1 MKQTIYAGH
10 VRSHYVPKNKL
21 QEAVSNYLDT
31 LDGKAF
37 THKEFKYIRR
47 KIDYEVEYLNKQHPR
62 ATPINIS
69 WHKVEEPTGKAIH
82 FIHGIQAIDFCFIT
96 GELDL

>member
-1 MKQTIYAGH
+1 MKQTIYTGH

-37 THKEFKYIRR
+37 AIDQYLHKRFEIAD
-47 KIDYEVEYLNKQHPR
+47 KIAELNKQHPR
-62 ATPINIS
+62 AMPINIS
-69 WHKVEEPTGKAIH
+69 WHKVVEPTGKAI
-82 FIHGIQAIDFCFIT
+82 FYLHGIQAIDFCFIT
-96 GELDL
+96 GELEL

>member
-1 MKQTIYAGH
+1 MKQTIYTGH

-37 THKEFKYIRR
+37 TKEQYLR
-47 KIDYEVEYLNKQHPR
+47 KRVEIGVTINELNKQHPR
-62 ATPINIS
+62 ATPVKIDWYVS
-69 WHKVEEPTGKAIH
+69 KQPTGKAIH

-96 GELDL
+96 GELDK